1 MAFQF
6 ELIAIE
12 SDAVECIV
20 YRRRVSYYILPLII
34 MKKEDGRRHDNT
46 TSTQPSF
53 LLPFLPSPWSSSFI
67 SRSRRS
73 IRRTPRETGS
83 SWQQGRFPMAAFFF
97 KPSSSYMPSFLGGE
111 AKQEKV
117 MKRIKRC
124 AVQLFSFSHS
134 LPRPNL
140 QLPTSSI
147 FLHNRAQCRDTKVGR
162 GALGSIG
169 KGSVARWLH
178 RKEEKKR
185 RDSISSVSRRRP
197 SQWNSMSSNRRVR
210 PLLSLPRTNSW
221 CDHHPISSFLWRR
234 TNRLPLRQMMDC
246 LLPISLSL
254 IDL

>member
-97 KPSSSYMPSFLGGE
+97 KPSSSYMPSLLGGE

-124 AVQLFSFSHS
+124 AVQLFFLFSFSPSPQSSASHLFDILTQQSPMQRYKSWKGGTWKYWKGGAS
-134 LPRPNL
+134 LGGC
-140 QLPTSSI
+140 T
-147 FLHNRAQCRDTKVGR
+147 
-162 GALGSIG
+162 
-169 KGSVARWLH
+169 
-178 RKEEKKR
+178 EKR
-185 RDSISSVSRRRP
+185 RRREGTQSAPFLVDVHP
-197 SQWNSMSSNRRVR
+197 SGIQCHQTGVFALFSLYLEPILDAITIPSPLFFEDAQIGCRFVR
-210 PLLSLPRTNSW
+210 WWTVFFQSLYR
-221 CDHHPISSFLWRR
+221 
-234 TNRLPLRQMMDC
+234 
-246 LLPISLSL
+246 
-254 IDL
+254 